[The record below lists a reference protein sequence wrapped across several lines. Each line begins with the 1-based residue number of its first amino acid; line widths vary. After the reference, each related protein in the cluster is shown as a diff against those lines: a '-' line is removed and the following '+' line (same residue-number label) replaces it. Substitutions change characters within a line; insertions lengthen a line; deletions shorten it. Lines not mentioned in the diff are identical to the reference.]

1 MDTMSNESDP
11 KDTARGA
18 LSSLMD
24 AELAPASLAMALS
37 HWRDDSETRATWHA
51 YHLIG
56 DVMRSTDLAHP
67 PARDEDFLRGLRTR
81 LASEPVPLAPM
92 ALGSSPADGA
102 DARAALRSDPAVAA
116 NGRWWMAP
124 VAVAAGFVAVA
135 ALLVVTRVVGVNPN
149 DGSQMAA
156 NAGVTPNAL
165 AGAEPVR
172 PNALDPYLEAHRS
185 LGNGVAASGGA
196 DHRVRIVFETQ

>member
-1 MDTMSNESDP
+1 MSNESDP

-24 AELAPASLAMALS
+24 ADLAPASLAMALA

-56 DVMRSTDLAHP
+56 DVMRSTDLANS
-67 PARDEDFLRGLRTR
+67 PARDEDFLRGLRAR
-81 LASEPVPLAPM
+81 LATEPVPLAPT
-92 ALGSSPADGA
+92 ALAASLADGA
-102 DARAALRSDPAVAA
+102 DAKAALGSANAVAA

-149 DGSQMAA
+149 DGSQMAV

-172 PNALDPYLEAHRS
+172 ANGLDPYLEAHRS
-185 LGNGVAASGGA
+185 LGNGVATSGGA
-196 DHRVRIVFETQ
+196 DRRVRIVFEAR